1 MHLRSKERVIT
12 HFSRDYVFRYGFFLT
27 LLLNT
32 IIYVFIF
39 PEFDTYAFYLLS
51 VVFLGIGFSKKPLA
65 VLIILCTMV
74 VLLRSYVEFKQ
85 IPPMDSFLTLWC
97 VYVIMTLIATRM
109 ENNYQKRREV
119 TFDLISALTKSL
131 DSRDTY
137 TARHSEKVANYAL
150 KIAKEMKLSSEQ
162 CDAIYVGGLLHD
174 IGKIGV
180 PEYILTN
187 TGRLSDEEFKIIQK
201 HPVIGYETIKHISAF
216 NKNGIMD
223 IVLYHH
229 EKYDGTGYPEGLKG
243 EEIPLYAR
251 IMAIADSYDAMTS
264 TRVYRKP
271 LSKESAINE
280 ISKKKGIHFDPHIAD
295 LFIGI
300 LNREK

>member
-12 HFSRDYVFRYGFFLT
+12 YFSRDYVFRYGFILT
-27 LLLNT
+27 LLMMTVLH
-32 IIYVFIF
+32 VFIF
-39 PEFDTYAFYLLS
+39 PEFDIYAFYLLS
-51 VVFLGIGFSKKPLA
+51 VIFLGIGFSNKPL
-65 VLIILCTMV
+65 VFLIILCTMV

-85 IPPMDSFLTLWC
+85 FPPMDSFISLWC
-97 VYVIMTLIATRM
+97 VYVIMTLIAARM
-109 ENNYQKRREV
+109 ENNYQKKRKV

-137 TARHSEKVANYAL
+137 TARHSEKVASYAL
-150 KIAKEMKLSSEQ
+150 KIANEMKLSSEQ

-180 PEYILTN
+180 PEYILSK
-187 TGRLSDEEFKIIQK
+187 TGRLSDEEFKVIQK
-201 HPVIGYETIKHISAF
+201 HPVIGYETIKHITEF
-216 NKNGIMD
+216 NKNGILD

-229 EKYDGTGYPEGLKG
+229 EKYDGTGYPQGLKG

-251 IMAIADSYDAMTS
+251 IMAVADSYDAMTS
-264 TRVYRKP
+264 TRVYREP
-271 LSKESAINE
+271 LNKELAINE
-280 ISKKKGIHFDPHIAD
+280 ISKNKGLQFDPHITD